1 MTFTNIAKSSQG
13 TKLTGDLP
21 LVCSSF
27 FIHFAISPDTE
38 CIILRSISVI
48 DHNAWATSNQGWF
61 KGQLGIRDDSSS
73 FFIFYFLWKPLP
85 FILRCFNNPANYTSC
100 NNYSCVLTQALIKVK
115 DSTQQKNESTGKQ
128 EGSQRYPSKTCNN
141 LSDSQRTWFISVCEP
156 SIYAWNILVSG
167 KLQSQISERW
177 SFIPLEVEDLHV
189 RGLYSMRSP
198 LWPEIL
204 KIWFWEDQTVS
215 RKT

>member
-13 TKLTGDLP
+13 AKLIGDLP
-21 LVCSSF
+21 LVYSLF
-27 FIHFAISPDTE
+27 FIHFALSPDTE
-38 CIILRSISVI
+38 CIILHSISLI

-61 KGQLGIRDDSSS
+61 KGQLGIRDDSFS
-73 FFIFYFLWKPLP
+73 FFVFYFLWKPLP

-128 EGSQRYPSKTCNN
+128 ESSQRYPSKTSNI
-141 LSDSQRTWFISVCEP
+141 LSYSQRTWFISVCEP
-156 SIYAWNILVSG
+156 SIYAWNVLVSG
-167 KLQSQISERW
+167 KLQSHLRGG
-177 SFIPLEVEDLHV
+177 PLYPSEVEDLHV
-189 RGLYSMRSP
+189 RGLYSVSSP